1 MGKAKMLTGNYA
13 AAYGALRARVEV
25 VPVYPITPQT
35 HIMEKMAEFTTTG
48 QLDAEFISVES
59 EHTAMAVAIA
69 SQAAGAR
76 SFTASSSQGILYM
89 HENLFVASGMRLPIV
104 MVMVNRSYGSPNT
117 IFSDLGDSLDQRDTG
132 WIQLYVENAQE
143 AHDMVVQAY
152 KIGEDKRVLLPVAVC
167 FEGIIISHYME
178 PVEILDQT
186 KVDQFLPPYQP
197 DHVILDPDRP
207 MAAGLVVMDDLYYTE
222 YRYQQQVA
230 MDNAKEVIK
239 EVDQSFGQIF
249 GRHYGGLLQA
259 EMMEDAQ
266 LAIITLG
273 SLASTARAVVKYL
286 RQEKKIPIGLVKLR
300 AIRPFPDQEL
310 RECFAGLKI
319 VAVLEK
325 AVSVGAGGIIY
336 TELTRSLSGLQDQQP
351 RLINYILGLGG
362 RDITFE
368 DLNDIGLDLYATKDV
383 AQITD
388 PIRWFKLRNGDE

>member
-1 MGKAKMLTGNYA
+1 MGKTKMLTGNYA

-48 QLDAEFISVES
+48 QLDAEFVSVES

-178 PVEILDQT
+178 PVEVLEQAA
-186 KVDQFLPPYQP
+186 VDQFLPSYQP

-230 MDNAKEVIK
+230 MDNAKKVIK
-239 EVDQSFGQIF
+239 EVDQAFGKIF

-266 LAIITLG
+266 LAIITIG
-273 SLASTARAVVKYL
+273 SLASTSRAVVKHL
-286 RQEKKIPIGLVKLR
+286 RKEKKIPIGLVKLR
-300 AIRPFPDQEL
+300 SVRPFPDQEL
-310 RECFAGLKI
+310 RECLAGLKI

-336 TELTRSLSGLQDQQP
+336 TELTRSLSGLQEQQP
-351 RLINYILGLGG
+351 LLINYILGLGG

-368 DLNDIGLDLYATKDV
+368 DLNDIGLDLFATKDV

-388 PIRWFKLRNGDE
+388 PVRWFKLRE

>member
-1 MGKAKMLTGNYA
+1 MGKTKMLTGNYA

-35 HIMEKMAEFTTTG
+35 HIMEKMAEFTSTG
-48 QLDAEFISVES
+48 QLDAEFVSVES

-178 PVEILDQT
+178 PVEVLDQAA
-186 KVDQFLPPYQP
+186 VDQFLPSYQP

-239 EVDQSFGQIF
+239 EVDQAFGETF

-273 SLASTARAVVKYL
+273 SLVSTARAVVKHL
-286 RQEKKIPIGLVKLR
+286 RKEKKIPIGLVKLR
-300 AIRPFPDQEL
+300 SVRPFPDQEL
-310 RECFAGLKI
+310 RECLAGLKI

-325 AVSVGAGGIIY
+325 AVSIGAGGIIY
-336 TELTRSLSGLQDQQP
+336 TELTRSLSGLQEQQP
-351 RLINYILGLGG
+351 LLINYILGLGG

-368 DLNDIGLDLYATKDV
+368 DLNDIGLDLFATKDV

-388 PIRWFKLRNGDE
+388 PVRWFKLRE

>member
-186 KVDQFLPPYQP
+186 KVDQFLPSYQP

-300 AIRPFPDQEL
+300 SIRPFPDQEL
-310 RECFAGLKI
+310 RECVAGLKI

-388 PIRWFKLRNGDE
+388 PIRWFKLRNGDK